1 MEGTESTTTSIEF
14 AVNAQKRNTAGEL
27 IDTIAA
33 SGKLTKADAGRAG
46 YNSEEWLTISV
57 EPGETDLAQ
66 PKVTVNS
73 HSKLTKADAGRTDTT
88 S

>member
-14 AVNAQKRNTAGEL
+14 EVNAQKRNTAGEL
-27 IDTIAA
+27 IGVISA
-33 SGKLTKADAGRAG
+33 SGKLTKANAGRAG

-57 EPGETDLAQ
+57 EQGETDLAQ

-73 HSKLTKADAGRTDTT
+73 HSKLTKADAG
-88 S
+88 